1 MANISVLKEDFD
13 KLPMSMENYPLYTN
27 LLELDISDFKP
38 LMEALLDNRLD
49 IEDTRPIFSPY
60 MNFQWSKGDR
70 LKDPR
75 IAVENEGYLADA
87 ALARLNGD
95 DSKIIK
101 ENIAFPS
108 TDVLKNMIAEE
119 YFRREGVQLPP
130 EDVAK
135 LIPIIQDELVIELSM
150 YNNNAVKDKEYQL
163 LLADLMSIKPK
174 NEI

>member
-1 MANISVLKEDFD
+1 
-13 KLPMSMENYPLYTN
+13 
-27 LLELDISDFKP
+27 
-38 LMEALLDNRLD
+38 
-49 IEDTRPIFSPY
+49 
-60 MNFQWSKGDR
+60 
-70 LKDPR
+70 
-75 IAVENEGYLADA
+75 
-87 ALARLNGD
+87 
-95 DSKIIK
+95 
-101 ENIAFPS
+101 
-108 TDVLKNMIAEE
+108 MIAEE